1 MLLFVKNF
9 YQLICT
15 AVMKVQVQ
23 TTVLFILFI
32 SAWVDCTGV
41 PSCATM
47 RTWFPETNPL
57 ALADNLPYDL
67 SVSGRYPGQ
76 SVPAYIPNSIHT
88 GRF

>member
-1 MLLFVKNF
+1 MLLFVKDF

-23 TTVLFILFI
+23 TSVLFILFI

-47 RTWFPETNPL
+47 RTWFPETNPI

-76 SVPAYIPNSIHT
+76 PVPAYIPNSTHT